1 MSSSF
6 IQQQSTLSA
15 VLPGV
20 IPAQQQ
26 QQNQFSSII
35 TDITNLFHAVNGLN
49 GNGSTGSS
57 WFSGQNVVTGL
68 RVLGGI
74 YQNTS
79 QKTMMVTVTNNI
91 ASGGSVTVY
100 TDSTLNPNTEVGVN
114 NIVATNSP
122 ITFMVLS
129 GNWYTLTVSGTVS
142 LVFWTEW
149 S

>member
-20 IPAQQQ
+20 IPNSQQ

-49 GNGSTGSS
+49 GNGTTGSS
-57 WFSGQNVVTGL
+57 WFSGQSVITGQRAL
-68 RVLGGI
+68 NSI
-74 YQNTS
+74 YQNTN

-91 ASGGSVTVY
+91 TSGGSVTVY
-100 TDSTLNPNTEVGVN
+100 CDSTLNPNTQICVDDTPT
-114 NIVATNSP
+114 TNSP
-122 ITFMVLS
+122 VTFMVLS
-129 GNWYTLTVSGTVS
+129 GNYYKLTTAGTVA
-142 LVFWTEW
+142 LVCWTEW

>member
-20 IPAQQQ
+20 IAPQQQ

-49 GNGSTGSS
+49 GNGTTGSS
-57 WFSGQNVVTGL
+57 WFSAQSVVTGQ
-68 RVLGGI
+68 RTLGQI

-79 QKTMMVTVTNNI
+79 QKTMMITVTNNI
-91 ASGGSVTVY
+91 TAGGSVTVF
-100 TDSTLNPNTEVGVN
+100 TDSTLNPNTEVCADN
-114 NIVATNSP
+114 TAATKSP
-122 ITFMVLS
+122 ISFMVLS
-129 GNWYTLTVSGTVS
+129 GNYYTLTTAGTVA
-142 LVFWTEW
+142 LVCWTEW

>member
-1 MSSSF
+1 MNNF

-20 IPAQQQ
+20 IPAQEQ
-26 QQNQFSSII
+26 QQNQFSAII

-68 RVLGGI
+68 RALGTI

-91 ASGGSVTVY
+91 TSGGSVTVY
-100 TDSTLNPNTEVGVN
+100 SDSTLNPTTEVCADN
-114 NIVATNSP
+114 TAATKSP
-122 ITFMVLS
+122 ISFMVLS
-129 GNWYTLTVSGTVS
+129 GNYYTLTTSGTVA
-142 LVFWTEW
+142 LVCWTEW

>member
-1 MSSSF
+1 MSNSF

-26 QQNQFSSII
+26 QHNQFSAII

-49 GNGSTGSS
+49 GNGTTGSS
-57 WFSGQNVVTGL
+57 WFSGQNIVTGL
-68 RVLGGI
+68 RALGQI

-79 QKTMMVTVTNNI
+79 QKTMMVTITNNI
-91 ASGGSVTVY
+91 TSGGSVTVY
-100 TDSTLNPNTEVGVN
+100 TDSTLNPTTEIAVDDTPT
-114 NIVATNSP
+114 TNSP

-129 GNWYTLTVSGTVS
+129 GNYYTLTVGGTVA
-142 LVFWTEW
+142 LVKWVEW

>member
-1 MSSSF
+1 MSSTF

-20 IPAQQQ
+20 IPEQEQQN
-26 QQNQFSSII
+26 NQFSSII

-49 GNGSTGSS
+49 GNGTTGSS

-68 RVLGGI
+68 RALGTI

-91 ASGGSVTVY
+91 TAGGSVTVY
-100 TDSTLNPNTEVGVN
+100 SDSSLNPTTEVG
-114 NIVATNSP
+114 ATNVASTKNA

-129 GNWYTLTVSGTVS
+129 GNYYTLTTSGTVA
-142 LVFWTEW
+142 LVCWTEW

>member
-1 MSSSF
+1 MSNSF

-26 QQNQFSSII
+26 QQNQFSAII

-49 GNGSTGSS
+49 GNGTTGSS
-57 WFSGQNVVTGL
+57 WFSTQNVVTGQ
-68 RVLGGI
+68 RALGGI
-74 YQNTS
+74 YQNSS

-91 ASGGSVTVY
+91 TTGGSVTVY
-100 TDSTLNPNTEVGVN
+100 TDTTLNPNTEVL
-114 NIVATNSP
+114 ATNIASTKNS
-122 ITFMVLS
+122 ISFMVLS
-129 GNWYTLTVSGTVS
+129 GSYYTLTIGGTVA
-142 LVFWTEW
+142 LVCWTEW